1 MAKLHNP
8 FAGIEGAPEELARH
22 IVDRIFA
29 EIPSY
34 ARLGQASLYAD
45 VYDQCLQHALLL
57 PAVLRAGRAPNRD
70 DFAFARAAAERR
82 AVAGLPLDAFLH
94 AFRVTHSVMWTSIAE
109 AGDADAALPL
119 GTPLSEYMDIAS
131 TQVAEAYV
139 RQEQRIHALADRER
153 RDLLE
158 NLLIGRIPEENGPH
172 AAAPGLDPTA
182 PILVVLAR
190 GPDVDALPDVVDA
203 LATTTRG
210 HIGGPLVVTRQAE
223 VVALLA
229 AEPAAGAMLEQAQ
242 VLATSRIGA
251 DLLFGVSSAA
261 AGFAGIP
268 RGYVEAEHALRIATP
283 SRPIV
288 AVGEIAAFDYLLMAA
303 DARTRAVI
311 SGKGAG
317 LAGLDASA
325 RAAIQETIDAYV
337 AEDLS
342 VGRAATRLGVH
353 VNTIRYR
360 FDRIAEL
367 TGHNPRHLGGALEL
381 LCIMRLDELESPGT
395 PATSST

>member
-1 MAKLHNP
+1 MAKPHNP
-8 FAGIEGAPEELARH
+8 FAGIEDAPEALARH
-22 IVDRIFA
+22 MVDRIFA

-34 ARLGQASLYAD
+34 PRLGQASLYDD
-45 VYDQCLQHALLL
+45 VYDQCLQHARLL

-70 DFAFARAAAERR
+70 DFAFAREAAERR
-82 AVAGLPLDAFLH
+82 AAAGFPLDAFLH
-94 AFRVTHSVMWTSIAE
+94 AFRVTHSVMWARIAE
-109 AGDADAALPL
+109 AGDADAAMPL
-119 GTPLSEYMDIAS
+119 VSPLIEYIDIAS

-139 RQEQRIHALADRER
+139 RQEQRIRVLADRER

-158 NLLIGRIPEENGPH
+158 NLLLGRIPEENGPH
-172 AAAPGLDPTA
+172 RAAPGLDPTA

-190 GPDVDALPDVVDA
+190 GPDVHALPDVVDA

-210 HIGGPLVVTRQAE
+210 HLGGPLVVTRQAE

-229 AEPAAGAMLEQAQ
+229 AEPEAGAQLEQAQ
-242 VLATSRIGA
+242 ALAKGRIGA
-251 DLLFGVSSAA
+251 DVLIGVSSAA
-261 AGFAGIP
+261 AGFAGVP

-311 SGKGAG
+311 SGKAAR

-325 RAAIQETIDAYV
+325 RAAIKETRDAYV
-337 AEDLS
+337 AEEMCI
-342 VGRAATRLGVH
+342 GRTATRLHVH
-353 VNTIRYR
+353 ANTIRYR

-367 TGHNPRHLGGALEL
+367 TGHDPRQLSGTLEL
-381 LCIMRLDELESPGT
+381 LCVMRLGELESP
-395 PATSST
+395 

>member
-1 MAKLHNP
+1 MSKQQNP
-8 FAGIEGAPEELARH
+8 FAGIEAAPEVLARYM
-22 IVDRIFA
+22 VDRIFA

-34 ARLGQASLYAD
+34 SRLGQASLYDD
-45 VYDQCLQHALLL
+45 VYDQCLRHALLL

-70 DFAFARAAAERR
+70 DFAFAREAAQRR
-82 AVAGLPLDAFLH
+82 ATSGLPLDAFLH

-109 AGDADAALPL
+109 AADTDAAMPL
-119 GTPLSEYMDIAS
+119 VTPLIEYIDIAS

-172 AAAPGLDPTA
+172 RAAPGLDPTA

-190 GPDVDALPDVVDA
+190 GPDVDALPDVVDV

-210 HIGGPLVVTRQAE
+210 HLGGPLVVTRQAE

-229 AEPAAGAMLEQAQ
+229 ADPAAGAMLEQAQ
-242 VLATSRIGA
+242 ALAKSRTGA
-251 DLLFGVSSAA
+251 ELLFGVSSAA

-268 RGYVEAEHALRIATP
+268 RGYVEAEQALRIATP

-288 AVGEIAAFDYLLMAA
+288 AVGEIAAFHYLLMAA

-317 LAGLDASA
+317 LASLDSST
-325 RAAIQETIDAYV
+325 RATITETIDAYV

-342 VGRAATRLGVH
+342 VGRTAARLRVH
-353 VNTIRYR
+353 VNTVRYR
-360 FDRIAEL
+360 LDRVAEL
-367 TGHNPRHLGGALEL
+367 TGHNPRHLSGALEL
-381 LCIMRLDELESPGT
+381 LCVMRVGELES
-395 PATSST
+395 AALHAEAV